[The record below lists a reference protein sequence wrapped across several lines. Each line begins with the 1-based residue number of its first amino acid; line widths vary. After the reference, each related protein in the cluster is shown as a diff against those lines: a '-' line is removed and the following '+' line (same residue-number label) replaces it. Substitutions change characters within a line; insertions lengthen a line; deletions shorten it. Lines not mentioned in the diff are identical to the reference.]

1 MEWKIVVQIESIWK
15 SLQHHSKNSYNI
27 VENMCWNLITCA
39 VLFAIG
45 TIWWKL
51 KKLSNSTFKQHFF
64 EWNCLDN
71 GSLYL
76 TTNET
81 ATKNQNKHWERH
93 SRPLVPLPQ
102 IITSWSQRVKSMRK
116 NQLHLKKTVGF
127 STLELM
133 EILKAE
139 LKSSIFKKYYCSP
152 IERHYKNFNT

>member
-1 MEWKIVVQIESIWK
+1 MYLFLSCCYRYVWLKSIAKHIGINKKMKFCRSNRVNLKKFATLTKNIIYCWKYVPEYCNVRYSVC
-15 SLQHHSKNSYNI
+15 NRNNM
-27 VENMCWNLITCA
+27 VEA
-39 VLFAIG
+39 
-45 TIWWKL
+45 

-81 ATKNQNKHWERH
+81 ATKNQNKHWKRH

-102 IITSWSQRVKSMRK
+102 IITSWSQRVKSMRR

-133 EILKAE
+133 
-139 LKSSIFKKYYCSP
+139 
-152 IERHYKNFNT
+152 